1 MKKYFLYKYIK
12 MDELSVE
19 EQIKL
24 KTLCE
29 FVFCGTLTDHATYEN
44 FEKCFQPLFNDNI
57 KIDLYDAYISI
68 VGEKKKYLTYPRLVD
83 AYLRYKHKDKETNL
97 SIFFSQIFN
106 KILKHK
112 DTFVGRHEDYNEKNN
127 DNFRNIVCLST
138 KKACSKNDNYNQY
151 NESYIS
157 KLEVIINRK
166 EIIKGVIIEYDNSN
180 NYELYPKDN
189 NEDILIGLRIKSK
202 QINKAIYITESKR
215 KKLDNQEINK
225 VLYQDSITHI
235 FGTFDENTKAI
246 NFLGFKC
253 FSGKTRFIGYP
264 KGESFLF
271 GEFGKKFYNL
281 RLEIDKNKGIILFE
295 PGFIDNE
302 SINYF
307 KQELDKCN
315 NNINLNDSNKD
326 ILEESMLKKLDKNE
340 LNLYITTN
348 FEKEDYISDEES
360 DDIKGY
366 DYKEVINL
374 SNRTWIYEEEKK
386 RENNQYLK
394 LDINPIHLK
403 IFQSKS
409 DGMPTNR
416 MKINK
421 DENNEWFSYNPN
433 PFLKHEYT
441 YRGNCFKNPFFDK
454 KKKLE
459 NPNKN
464 EYIKNIFH
472 KVLTLHRKKEKE
484 SNEEKN
490 ILVDNVLKK
499 SKLKD
504 IFKKISFKN
513 RMIILANDI
522 HEQLIKDIETKK
534 RIVNNNINNFSL
546 IPFYILNEVIP
557 IDINEREKDI
567 KKEEIKSEKKLI
579 LDGEEIK
586 NDETIK
592 NNNNNDNDNNNIG
605 VIESDAAHF
614 WNIYHSERNVK
625 KWHYFYTLLR
635 MSIARKNNNNNDND
649 NNNNNIGYPPTLL
662 RIRYLFRTMAKII
675 IIMIKLF
682 KNEKEIKLTE
692 KIEYYRFLSN
702 KENEKIINFL
712 IQNVNNDNQDE
723 NIKQENN
730 DEFFDFGNIKNLKDF
745 EAKIK
750 EIKNNEK
757 LIKQKY
763 NYIFN
768 KNIYIENFINL
779 TKEEF
784 KQNQV
789 YRAFFADK
797 RNRIITVFKKESDL
811 ADTIILNVVE
821 KNKDLDKNFPF
832 FLGQNKIPIEKD
844 EKFAPEKNSLC
855 PCGGKKEDWVWPL
868 PEKVMSSDIENW
880 DKIKWGF
887 IRGKQIFLNDSEPKL
902 NNIRQGEYIGDCYF
916 LSALGALCDKKEYLV
931 NLIERIE
938 INNVSK
944 GYYVKLNLNGKW
956 KKIFIDKYFP
966 NIIGDNNE
974 KIFCFGCSFKNE
986 LWVSIFEKAWAKVN
1000 GCYARIACGGR
1011 CGDGFDVLTGAISEY
1026 HQLLGINQQTKNEL
1040 WDKLLEAKKNNYVIC
1055 AGTRSLGFFEIVSI
1069 FGKGIGLISLHAYT
1083 IIDVRQE
1090 IYQNNII
1097 KLLKLRNPWGE
1108 KEFNGDWS
1116 DNSTKWNNDLKKLF
1130 GFTEKKDDGI
1140 FYMSYEDFTYYFRS
1154 FEILKFKDDYEIIAS
1169 CKISKNKA
1177 NKIQIIEFSIKKKEG
1192 AKKDDI
1198 NVFIN
1203 LYQKNPRIR
1212 KKKKN
1217 SQEPVKYFPEPVKAF
1232 LILAEKKSD
1241 DKYTFIQSK
1250 TEIKEH
1256 FAIEAKL
1263 KTEATYI
1270 LFCDVNYRF
1279 IYDELY
1285 GYNITFYCDKSYEI
1299 VLNQLNLN
1307 GKESSTMLNYV
1318 LYDYYGRNHNNFEK
1332 REIGNFDLYRLNN
1345 YFKGFPFIILLIK
1358 NKDSVKP
1365 NTNNYLKIDLSI
1377 SDIDRKNACIYN
1389 DSEASEFDVSITKKV
1404 EGSTIVLLMGY
1415 TFTDKFEF
1423 YYRIEN
1429 YKAENN
1435 IFYKNSKIKN
1445 GIQLYLNY
1453 AEKKRGFTFGINNI
1467 AEDVKLKFE
1476 GLEAINPKYNK
1487 LEAINPKYNKLEA
1500 INPEYNNYDDPNY
1513 IIKKGEKKVF
1523 DVRIKPD
1530 WKEIKLNFNFEY
1542 SNNNNFSYTINNE

>member
-326 ILEESMLKKLDKNE
+326 ILEESELKKLDKNE

-421 DENNEWFSYNPN
+421 DENNEWLSYNPN

-472 KVLTLHRKKEKE
+472 KVLTLHRKKEKK

-522 HEQLIKDIETKK
+522 HEQLIKDMETKK

-592 NNNNNDNDNNNIG
+592 NNNNNDNDNNNNNIG

-614 WNIYHSERNVK
+614 WNIYNSERNVK

-649 NNNNNIGYPPTLL
+649 NNNNIGYPPTLL

-832 FLGQNKIPIEKD
+832 FLGQNKIPIDKD
-844 EKFAPEKNSLC
+844 EKFAPEKKSLC
-855 PCGGKKEDWVWPL
+855 PCGDEKEDWIWPL

-880 DKIKWGF
+880 DKIKWNK

-966 NIIGDNNE
+966 NIIKDNNE

-1069 FGKGIGLISLHAYT
+1069 FGKETGLISLHAYT

-1116 DNSTKWNNDLKKLF
+1116 DKSTKWNDDLKKLF
-1130 GFTEKKDDGI
+1130 GFTEVEDDGI

-1154 FEILKFKDDYEIIAS
+1154 FEILKFKDDYETIAS

-1192 AKKDDI
+1192 AKKDKI

-1212 KKKKN
+1212 KKKKEN
-1217 SQEPVKYFPEPVKAF
+1217 GKDFPEYFPKPVKAF
-1232 LILAEKKSD
+1232 LILAEKISYKL
-1241 DKYTFIQSK
+1241 IQSK
-1250 TEIKEH
+1250 TDIKEH
-1256 FAIEAKL
+1256 FAIEAML
-1263 KTEATYI
+1263 ETETTYI

-1299 VLNQLNLN
+1299 GLNKLNLN
-1307 GKESSTMLNYV
+1307 GKESSEMLNNV
-1318 LYDYYGRNHNNFEK
+1318 LYKYYEENPDYFKKTTLRNFDYY
-1332 REIGNFDLYRLNN
+1332 RLKE
-1345 YFKGFPFIILLIK
+1345 YFKDFPFKILIIK
-1358 NKDSVKP
+1358 NNGYRNKYFK
-1365 NTNNYLKIDLSI
+1365 TYLSI
-1377 SDIDRKNACIYN
+1377 YDIDNKNACIYN

-1404 EGSTIVLLMGY
+1404 EDYTIVLLMGY
-1415 TFTDKFEF
+1415 TFTDKFIF
-1423 YYRIEN
+1423 NYSIEN
-1429 YKAENN
+1429 DMVENN
-1435 IFYKNSKIKN
+1435 IFFKKPIIKN
-1445 GIQLYLNY
+1445 GINLYIDF
-1453 AEKKRGFTFGINNI
+1453 AEKTRGIILGIKNITEDIEIDFG
-1467 AEDVKLKFE
+1467 ELY
-1476 GLEAINPKYNK
+1476 AINPKYN
-1487 LEAINPKYNKLEA
+1487 
-1500 INPEYNNYDDPNY
+1500 NNDIPCYS
-1513 IIKKGEKKVF
+1513 IKKGEKKAVF
-1523 DVRIKPD
+1523 CVRAKPG
-1530 WKEIKLNFNFEY
+1530 WKEIILNINFLNSKKKFSHKIGNEY
-1542 SNNNNFSYTINNE
+1542 INKGKNQ